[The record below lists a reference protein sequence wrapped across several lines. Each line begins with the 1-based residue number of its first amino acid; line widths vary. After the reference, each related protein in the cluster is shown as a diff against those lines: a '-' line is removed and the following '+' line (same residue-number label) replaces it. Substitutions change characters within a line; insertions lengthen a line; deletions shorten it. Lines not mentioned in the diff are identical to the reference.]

1 MAKTLTLQDI
11 QKTHDAV
18 AGQSDMIQTVV
29 TAHGTRAV
37 EGAEAKAAALQQ
49 NLALFSERMIALGSP
64 VNLVNAYVEYIRD
77 AGQRSILTMNAQRLR
92 SDIFLEHQAANA
104 PPVLDYDYDLIM
116 DGKDLPRPCNYILL
130 RIMPP
135 EGTIVSDTER
145 PYVIIDPRA
154 GHGAGIGGFK
164 QDSQV
169 GVALRA
175 GHPVY
180 FVAFRPVPEPGQTL
194 ACVTEAEAM
203 FLRKVEELH
212 PDASRP
218 IVIGNCQGGWATAIL
233 AATNP
238 DLTGPI
244 VLNGAPMS
252 YWGGKLG
259 QDPMRYSGGLA
270 GGVAPA
276 MMAADLGG
284 GIFDGA
290 ALVQNFEML
299 NPARNW
305 FGKYYDL
312 FRDVDSADAVN
323 RFLEFERWWG
333 GFYLMTGAEIEW
345 IVSNLFV
352 GNKLGKNQAQLEPGH
367 NIDLKAIRAPI
378 ICFASHGDNITPPA
392 QALNWIMDT
401 YADEREIEIL
411 GQRILYMVH
420 DKVGHLGIFVSS
432 SIANREHSQMESTLH
447 TIEALAP
454 GLYEILIEDVIGHG
468 NEAEFKLAIAPRKFE
483 DIIAQVGPR
492 KDEAAFTGVARLSEQ
507 LADSYDATLRP
518 VLRAAV
524 TPETAEMQRAVHPMR
539 TARAALNS
547 GKPGMKLVHVA
558 ADKITESRRKADPEN
573 PFLVMERI
581 FGQVVENSLDVLR
594 DVREA
599 HMELTFLTMWAN
611 PVALAFGH
619 THATGRT
626 QKDPTHFAD
635 LPEVKT
641 ILRKIDQG
649 GLSEAIIRMLVLV
662 AGTRNEV
669 RHDRLQRSM
678 DTMHNHAS
686 LADMQVEDRVK
697 LVHEQTVIAHFAK
710 EQALSTLPVLLIT
723 QEDRQTAIEALR
735 YVVGSEDEMA
745 PETRVMVDLMSN
757 LLDLPAGSS
766 DPASQTAAE

>member
-1 MAKTLTLQDI
+1 MSQTLTLQDI

-18 AGQSDMIQTVV
+18 AGQSDMLQTAA
-29 TAHGTRAV
+29 TAHNTRAI
-37 EGAEAKAAALQQ
+37 ETAEAKAVALQQ
-49 NLALFSERMIALGSP
+49 NIQIFTERLTALGTP
-64 VNLVNAYVEYIRD
+64 VDLINAYAEYIRD
-77 AGQRSILTMNAQRLR
+77 ASQRTILALDANRQRS
-92 SDIFLEHQAANA
+92 DVFLEHQAAGA
-104 PPVLDYDYDLIM
+104 PPVLDYDYELVM
-116 DGKDLPRPCNYILL
+116 DGKDLPRPCNYFLLKIL
-130 RIMPP
+130 PP
-135 EGTIVSDTER
+135 EGYVVNPDER

-180 FVAFRPVPEPGQTL
+180 FVAFRPMPEPGQTL
-194 ACVTEAEAM
+194 AMVTEAEAT

-212 PDASRP
+212 PSSARP

-305 FGKYYDL
+305 FGKYFDL
-312 FRDVDSADAVN
+312 YRTIDKPGAVE

-352 GNKLGKNQAQLEPGH
+352 GNKLGKNQAQIEPGR
-367 NIDLKAIRAPI
+367 NIDIKAIRAPI

-401 YADEREIEIL
+401 YADEMEIQIR

-420 DKVGHLGIFVSS
+420 EKVGHLGIFVSS
-432 SIANREHSQMESTLH
+432 NIANREHSQMASTLH

-454 GLYEILIEDVIGHG
+454 GLYEIMIEDVHGEGH
-468 NEAEFKLAIAPRKFE
+468 ETEFKLSIAPRTFD
-483 DIIAQVGPR
+483 DIIAQTGSR
-492 KDEAAFTGVARLSEQ
+492 KDEAAFAGVARWSEQ
-507 LADSYDATLRP
+507 LADLYDATLRP
-518 VLRAAV
+518 HIRRAV
-524 TPETAEMQRAVHPMR
+524 TPESAEMQRAMHPMR

-547 GKPGMKLVHVA
+547 GAAGMNMVRVA
-558 ADKITESRRKADPEN
+558 ADKVREERRKADPMN
-573 PFLVMERI
+573 PFLVMETLY
-581 FGQVVENSLDVLR
+581 GQMVENTLDVIR
-594 DVREA
+594 DAREA
-599 HMELTFLTMWAN
+599 SMELKFLSLWSN
-611 PVALAFGH
+611 PMALAFGH
-619 THATGRT
+619 THAPGRT
-626 QKDPTHFAD
+626 KKDPNHFCD
-635 LPEVKT
+635 LPSVKL
-641 ILRKIDQG
+641 ILQKMEHG
-649 GLSEAIIRMLVLV
+649 GLGEAIIRMLVLA
-662 AGTRNEV
+662 AGTRKDV

-678 DTMHNHAS
+678 ETMHNRPPLS
-686 LADMQVEDRVK
+686 DMFVEDRVK
-697 LVHEQTVIAHFAK
+697 VIHEQTVIAHFAS
-710 EQALSTLPVLLIT
+710 QAALASLPKLIT
-723 QEDRQTAIEALR
+723 TQKDRKAAMDAVR
-735 YVVGSEDEMA
+735 YVIGSEDEMV
-745 PETRVMVDLMSN
+745 PETRVMIDQMSE
-757 LLDLPAGSS
+757 LLGQKPSS
-766 DPASQTAAE
+766 GDAPKAAAE